1 MRSLKGDLLY
11 FFQLVR
17 PHARKRGEEDLSET
31 CRGSRFFVQAVC
43 NSLSITHTLSHTTSQ
58 AMLSG
63 EGDLA
68 GAICQCSASN
78 VKGTVEG
85 FVRGL
90 TAMRSLNRP
99 HDTSAYHISRRRSKT
114 STSAVLH
121 WHMAADICQCSASN
135 VNERLKASFGG

>member
-1 MRSLKGDLLY
+1 MRSLKGDVLY

-17 PHARKRGEEDLSET
+17 RHARKRGEGDLSET

-63 EGDLA
+63 EDDLA

-78 VKGTVEG
+78 VKGSVEG

-90 TAMRSLNRP
+90 TAMRP
-99 HDTSAYHISRRRSKT
+99 
-114 STSAVLH
+114 
-121 WHMAADICQCSASN
+121 
-135 VNERLKASFGG
+135 